1 MIVLIDGACGVGKS
15 TVALEMQRI
24 LKDGTAVLDSDR
36 EFCNFAN
43 DVIEK
48 DGDVC
53 QVVSGVRGSVEFQ
66 RDFCEK
72 LLHIEKTGVIV
83 IVPMA
88 LDSNLCKV
96 FFDKVLSERSHNYTH
111 FLLTANRET
120 IINRINNDNTNNRE
134 SDREYQILRL
144 DNQVG
149 YLEKNY
155 PDAIEINTE
164 TVSSFD
170 VAERIVGIIR
180 EL

>member
-15 TVALEMQRI
+15 TVALGMQRI

-66 RDFCEK
+66 RNFCEK

-111 FLLTANRET
+111 FLLTASRET
-120 IINRINNDNTNNRE
+120 IINRINNDNTNNCFLQALFGKSCKVKLAIRALPKWHFL
-134 SDREYQILRL
+134 Q
-144 DNQVG
+144 G
-149 YLEKNY
+149 WY
-155 PDAIEINTE
+155 PAPADA
-164 TVSSFD
+164 
-170 VAERIVGIIR
+170 G
-180 EL
+180 